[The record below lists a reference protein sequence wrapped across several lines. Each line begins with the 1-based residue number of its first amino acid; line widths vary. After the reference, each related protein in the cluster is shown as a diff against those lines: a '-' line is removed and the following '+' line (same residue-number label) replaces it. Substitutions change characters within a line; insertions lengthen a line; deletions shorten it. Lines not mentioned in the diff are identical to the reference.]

1 MTSKRVALCLLL
13 LVAAPLAAPVATG
26 AQSSL
31 PAAARLHT
39 RTLANGLEVVVV
51 PNHAIPFATLQIAFR
66 GGAFT
71 QVTQDLHGL
80 PHLLEHM
87 LFQQETRAFS
97 SSIGARMSELDIST
111 NASTSDESVTYFFVL
126 PSKNAVKGIELLSDM
141 MRRANFEQR
150 ALTNEARVVRGE
162 LERRASEPAMALFTT
177 ADRQLWTDAG
187 WERKNAGG
195 NLLSVQDASVPRMQS
210 LHSRYYVPNNAAL
223 IVAGDV
229 NPDTVFATAERVF
242 GNWRKAA
249 DPLEG
254 IPPIVI
260 PPLTAISREYVPASV
275 RDVTFMVRWHG
286 PSVGSERAATYAA
299 DLYSAVVNQPL
310 SGTQRRLV
318 ESGLFQSVSMSYTTR
333 RFIGPITLMAR
344 TTPERAVAAASQLG
358 VELRRLSAPDY
369 FSDEDLG
376 FAHKRQRVFR
386 VFEQEVSNIQASMLA
401 EAWTSADLSY
411 ITTYQDSL
419 SVRTAADLRGF
430 VDTFI
435 KGKGF
440 AVTVMLSN
448 ETQAE
453 IGARLRTSLNAWR
466 LQ

>member
-1 MTSKRVALCLLL
+1 MTATRAALCALS
-13 LVAAPLAAPVATG
+13 LVSAAVDTSA
-26 AQSSL
+26 AQSA
-31 PAAARLHT
+31 PRAAATFHA
-39 RTLANGLEVVVV
+39 RTLANGFEIVVV

-71 QVTQDLHGL
+71 QITRDLHGL

-97 SSIGARMSELDIST
+97 SSLGARMNDLEIST
-111 NASTSDESVTYFFVL
+111 NASTSDESVTYYFVL
-126 PSKNAVKGIELLSDM
+126 PSKNASKGIEVLSDM
-141 MRRANFEQR
+141 MRRVNFDQR
-150 ALTNEARVVRGE
+150 ALTAEGRVVRGE

-195 NLLSVQDASVPRMQS
+195 NLLSVQDASVQRMQS
-210 LHSRYYVPNNAAL
+210 LHARYYVPNNAAL

-229 NPDTVFATAERVF
+229 NTDSIFATAERVF
-242 GNWRKAA
+242 GNWRKGA
-249 DPLEG
+249 DPLDG

-260 PPLTAISREYVPASV
+260 PPLAAISREYVSASV

-299 DLYSAVVNQPL
+299 DLFSGIVNQPL

-318 ESGLFQSVSMSYTTR
+318 ESGLFQSVSMGYTTR
-333 RFIGPITLMAR
+333 RFIGPITLTAR

-358 VELRRLSAPDY
+358 IELRRLSAPDY
-369 FSDEDLG
+369 FNDDDLR

-386 VFEQEVSNIQASMLA
+386 AFEQERSNVLADMLA
-401 EAWTSADLSY
+401 DLWTSADMAY

-419 SVRTAADLRGF
+419 SVRTAADVRGF
-430 VDTFI
+430 VDSFI

-453 IGARLRTSLNAWR
+453 IGARLRASLNAWR